1 MRLLLRNTS
10 QQGFR
15 DEPWWPPTT
24 GFTAVIAV
32 TAVVIHVGLT
42 LRFVIR
48 TVYRSQK
55 RSTLMRVTRVRAFAL
70 LTIALLW
77 AITPAMACVLPGATI
92 TPAERE
98 CCHHMAEQCG
108 SSMMPAS
115 HSCCKAQGP
124 TNTVLPQA
132 LATGP
137 IRPLT
142 IAVIPPV
149 ASLGALTAVTIR
161 VHLSF
166 LHAPPPPSP
175 GYNSVLRI

>member
-1 MRLLLRNTS
+1 MVAGS
-10 QQGFR
+10 KSSF
-15 DEPWWPPTT
+15 
-24 GFTAVIAV
+24 
-32 TAVVIHVGLT
+32 VVV
-42 LRFVIR
+42 RK
-48 TVYRSQK
+48 S
-55 RSTLMRVTRVRAFAL
+55 STLMRVTRIRAFAL

-77 AITPAMACVLPGATI
+77 AITPAMACVLPSATM

-115 HSCCKAQGP
+115 HSCCQAQGP

-132 LATGP
+132 QAAGP

-149 ASLGALTAVTIR
+149 ASLGALTAVTVR
-161 VHLSF
+161 FHLSF
-166 LHAPPPPSP
+166 LHAPPPEPSP

>member
-1 MRLLLRNTS
+1 MM
-10 QQGFR
+10 
-15 DEPWWPPTT
+15 
-24 GFTAVIAV
+24 V
-32 TAVVIHVGLT
+32 TKT
-42 LRFVIR
+42 
-48 TVYRSQK
+48 
-55 RSTLMRVTRVRAFAL
+55 RAFAL

-77 AITPAMACVLPGATI
+77 AVTPVMACVLPGVTM

-132 LATGP
+132 QAAGP
-137 IRPLT
+137 VRPLT

-149 ASLGALTAVTIR
+149 ASLGALPAAKLVR
-161 VHLSF
+161 LMRRASY
-166 LHAPPPPSP
+166 PSICE
-175 GYNSVLRI
+175 LFTEEQ

>member
-1 MRLLLRNTS
+1 VARK
-10 QQGFR
+10 R
-15 DEPWWPPTT
+15 D
-24 GFTAVIAV
+24 
-32 TAVVIHVGLT
+32 T
-42 LRFVIR
+42 LI
-48 TVYRSQK
+48 
-55 RSTLMRVTRVRAFAL
+55 RVTRTRAFAL
-70 LTIALLW
+70 LAIALLW
-77 AITPAMACVLPGATI
+77 AVTPAVACVLPGATM

-132 LATGP
+132 LTAGP

-142 IAVIPPV
+142 LAVIPPV
-149 ASLGALTAVTIR
+149 ASLEALTAVTVR
-161 VHLSF
+161 FHLSF
-166 LHAPPPPSP
+166 LHAPPPEPSP